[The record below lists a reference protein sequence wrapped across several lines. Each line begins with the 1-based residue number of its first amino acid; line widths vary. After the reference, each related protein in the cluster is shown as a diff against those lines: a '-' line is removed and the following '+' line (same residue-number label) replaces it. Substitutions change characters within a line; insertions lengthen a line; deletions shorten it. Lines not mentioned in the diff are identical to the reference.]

1 MRRKIVFA
9 IAALVALS
17 LTPSVTQAQ
26 DELLRMYEPPGQFF
40 LDGDGPMRK
49 MVAHVKNAKHF
60 RLCLAK
66 GQPNVPIIVEY
77 DENENEVQP
86 GDCFDF
92 EASKVWVKQ
101 AKPLSREALDE
112 GYIITGSLHKV
123 K

>member
-1 MRRKIVFA
+1 MRTNIIFA

-17 LTPSVTQAQ
+17 LPSSVTRAQ
-26 DELLRMYEPPGQFF
+26 DELLQMYERPGQFF
-40 LDGDGPMRK
+40 LDGPMRK
-49 MVAHVKNAKHF
+49 MVVHVKSAKHF

-77 DENENEVQP
+77 DENENKVQP

-101 AKPLSREALDE
+101 AKSLSAQAIDA
-112 GYIITGSLHKV
+112 GYMITGSLQKV

>member
-1 MRRKIVFA
+1 MRTNIVFA
-9 IAALVALS
+9 IAALVALT
-17 LTPSVTQAQ
+17 LTPSVTGAQ
-26 DELLRMYEPPGQFF
+26 DDLLRMSERPGQFF
-40 LDGDGPMRK
+40 LDGPMRK
-49 MVAHVKNAKHF
+49 MVAHMKSAKHF

-77 DENENEVQP
+77 DENENKVQP

-101 AKPLSREALDE
+101 AKPLSSEAIAE